1 MKKNRLAILMHI
13 ALAALTGVSV
23 ARGQDELLVLESL
36 SSASATPARATQQA
50 APLNS
55 LPATSR
61 SAATAEAP
69 QHQWSS
75 VSQKPVSVPQSA
87 SAASTAGTE
96 QSQTPPGGVTLAPP
110 SAKLLFT
117 ADALQPQ
124 KAPVKRTVTAP
135 KPAKATLT
143 ANASQLQA
151 QPSDKPVPE
160 PRMDQFAYEPNMP
173 QPQLPRNSGAARTIQ
188 RLGDLRSGVTAGGT
202 TRSYF
207 RDMVLIALNHSP
219 EVRGAI
225 ANLEQSTWSAEEV
238 KGQRYPQLKVGM
250 NTPFRSFGEGNSSY
264 KSSPGD
270 TSASVSVS
278 TTLFDWGKIS
288 ADLHN
293 ARENISASELA
304 IKEEREQIASS
315 TATELL
321 NLSRYQASLVIAS
334 QYAARMQELV
344 NMLSQIAEAD
354 RGRASELTQARARLY
369 SAEASKDQLRHQYDA
384 TKIKLVRLLGV
395 EPVVPSGLRW
405 NDGLVPAPVALAALN
420 NHPTLLRG
428 EAQARAADAKAD
440 SIKAAGMPQI
450 DWVVSKS
457 TAKNSIGEQEA
468 WYTGLN
474 VEWSLFS
481 GGSERAA
488 HQAALAQAR
497 SMREKEQTTKLEL
510 EYQVRNMIETRDS
523 SLQRAEDYDRLSAE
537 TDKVRRMFYDQWYHL
552 GTRTLLDVLTAET
565 DHFNNQISAIN
576 NRYDGYVSNVSIMY
590 NASILLNWLAD
601 KSLSNA
607 SLAQYH
613 SD

>member
-13 ALAALTGVSV
+13 ALAAMTGVSV
-23 ARGQDELLVLESL
+23 AWGQDELLVLESL
-36 SSASATPARATQQA
+36 SPASAMPARATNQDV
-50 APLNS
+50 PLNS
-55 LPATSR
+55 LPATSQ
-61 SAATAEAP
+61 SAATAEMP
-69 QHQWSS
+69 QRQWSS
-75 VSQKPVSVPQSA
+75 VSQKPLSVSQA
-87 SAASTAGTE
+87 TSAASSAGTE
-96 QSQTPPGGVTLAPP
+96 QYQTPPSGVTLAPA

-117 ADALQPQ
+117 ADALKPQ
-124 KAPVKRTVTAP
+124 KPPVKRTVTAP

-143 ANASQLQA
+143 ATASQPQT
-151 QPSDKPVPE
+151 PSSDRPVLK

-188 RLGDLRSGVTAGGT
+188 RPGDLSSGVTAGGT

-225 ANLEQSTWSAEEV
+225 ANLEQSTWSAEEI

-264 KSSPGD
+264 NSSPGD

-304 IKEEREQIASS
+304 IKEEREQIASN

-384 TKIKLVRLLGV
+384 TEIKLVRLLGV